1 VNTIRDWTSDDR
13 RYRHFYFDVQCD
25 DTSEAVLGHVEDCM
39 NRLGDIAQYTV
50 MVRCPLTIIRYKEF
64 ETDKKLAIVRMRVA
78 IDLTSKVEFDGLLL
92 GLGEETE
99 VVAPKVSKIPTLA
112 PA

>member
-1 VNTIRDWTSDDR
+1 MNTIRDWTSDDR
-13 RYRHFYFDVQCD
+13 RYRHFYFDVQCE
-25 DTSEAVLGHVEDCM
+25 DTPETVLGHVEDCM

-78 IDLTSKVEFDGLLL
+78 IDLTSKVEFEMVYL
-92 GLGEETE
+92 GL
-99 VVAPKVSKIPTLA
+99 PKESEAQVPTLSA
-112 PA
+112 VGK